1 MMVMM
6 PPQPPAPPPPLAAR
20 RSARPSPRGGPP
32 TTALPASPRAAAAA
46 KAAMRGSSH
55 SLMSSGMMGGGGAQ
69 QQQQQQQ
76 MMAAAHAQRQH
87 EMRALVASAQERM
100 AATARREK
108 MKKLMQSAANERGEV
123 PVDDVLLTAELAN
136 VALDPQQKELI
147 FRTPYAQRYATTYDV
162 TSERTVYGLESTPRS
177 VNWRQFDAAMRAP
190 SLGDPSRVEAALKRY
205 ADTEAAAIAEQRR
218 RDEEAEARAK
228 ARALASNMPVEKARG
243 ISDDELRM
251 VHKMVKTRLSTQFA
265 QIREAFRSFD
275 TDHSGNISAKE
286 CADALL
292 SLNVGVPRKFI
303 DHLVNIADY
312 DRDGEINY
320 AEFARIL
327 TCDDIVAI
335 KKEGAEEEGLVET
348 AESKAAK
355 VEYKPGITYVEMRS
369 AQGKI
374 RDMMAERGG
383 ITKMFRAIDED
394 KSNKLSRKEVRQLI
408 INLNLENVIKPKII
422 EELINLMD
430 VDGDNEIEL
439 KELARVITADD
450 IFEMAELAKVPEK
463 KAVKLTKKQRRMLQ
477 KRSAGFA

>member
-1 MMVMM
+1 
-6 PPQPPAPPPPLAAR
+6 
-20 RSARPSPRGGPP
+20 
-32 TTALPASPRAAAAA
+32 
-46 KAAMRGSSH
+46 MRGSSH
-55 SLMSSGMMGGGGAQ
+55 SLMSSGMGGGGAQ
-69 QQQQQQQ
+69 QQQQQM

-218 RDEEAEARAK
+218 RDEEAEALAK

-303 DHLVNIADY
+303 DHLVNIADTSASPCRRRRAPSLLLPPAPRPAPVAAARARRPRAPRCGRRGRPRRRPGLTRLACLPRPAATPEGPRAQPRRR
-312 DRDGEINY
+312 DQLPGACAHPRRRHRRDQEGGRRGGGPRRDGRGEGRQ
-320 AEFARIL
+320 ARVQAGHHFVR
-327 TCDDIVAI
+327 CSSRRA
-335 KKEGAEEEGLVET
+335 
-348 AESKAAK
+348 
-355 VEYKPGITYVEMRS
+355 RS
-369 AQGKI
+369 A
-374 RDMMAERGG
+374 
-383 ITKMFRAIDED
+383 T
-394 KSNKLSRKEVRQLI
+394 
-408 INLNLENVIKPKII
+408 
-422 EELINLMD
+422 
-430 VDGDNEIEL
+430 
-439 KELARVITADD
+439 
-450 IFEMAELAKVPEK
+450 
-463 KAVKLTKKQRRMLQ
+463 
-477 KRSAGFA
+477 